1 MQRRRQSGA
10 ANNRS
15 RPAGIPFL
23 AGRLLPPHL
32 PGETLTDGGEMPVC
46 RSATIKITKPLEIS
60 VTTRNHP
67 HAADAVNLILI
78 VARGITLIVAL

>member
-1 MQRRRQSGA
+1 
-10 ANNRS
+10 
-15 RPAGIPFL
+15 
-23 AGRLLPPHL
+23 
-32 PGETLTDGGEMPVC
+32 MPVC

-78 VARGITLIVAL
+78 VARGITLIVARYTQSWRDLPAVILRFMP

>member
-1 MQRRRQSGA
+1 
-10 ANNRS
+10 
-15 RPAGIPFL
+15 
-23 AGRLLPPHL
+23 
-32 PGETLTDGGEMPVC
+32 MPVC